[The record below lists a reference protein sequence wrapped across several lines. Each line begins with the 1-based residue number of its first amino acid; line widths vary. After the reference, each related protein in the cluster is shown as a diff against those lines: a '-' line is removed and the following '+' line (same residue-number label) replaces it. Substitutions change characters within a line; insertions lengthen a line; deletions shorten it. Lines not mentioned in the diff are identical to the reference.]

1 MIENELQAGIL
12 YQGNPSDVLMA
23 MAQRIVKAL
32 EQAGIAPTGIHI
44 LALLY
49 AVSSVLHNGRQDYVK
64 GDTSLGVMPSFKTVL
79 TLLTRVSMGA
89 RLSQEET
96 QEFND
101 DFVAIIKSL
110 GGSIEYQSNTLS
122 TTSLSNSHVIIA
134 PLSKEVH

>member
-32 EQAGIAPTGIHI
+32 EQAEIAPTGIHI

-49 AVSSVLHNGRQDYVK
+49 VVSSALHTGRQDYVK

-110 GGSIEYQSNTLS
+110 GGSIEYQSNILS

>member
-32 EQAGIAPTGIHI
+32 EQTEIAPTGIHI

-49 AVSSVLHNGRQDYVK
+49 VVSSALHTGRQDYVK